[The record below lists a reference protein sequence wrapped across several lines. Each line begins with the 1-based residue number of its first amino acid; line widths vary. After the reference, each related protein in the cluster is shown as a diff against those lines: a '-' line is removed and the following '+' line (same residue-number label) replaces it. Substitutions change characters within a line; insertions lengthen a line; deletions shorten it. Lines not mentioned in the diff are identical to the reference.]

1 MKKFLKI
8 VLFFLSSNNLFGTAQ
23 IPDLII
29 YNGDTLSLYSCPL
42 NSFSNQDLITPQI
55 LFGSSGCFYTA
66 CWRNYVATWE
76 IIDKELYLVE
86 IRNACYPT
94 TMTGVNVSFKAGNDN
109 DSIGNE
115 YADLKVLFPQRFK
128 NGKVKADWVEGKLI
142 SPQGKLLYYFHDGFE
157 SIYETELEFTLEKGS
172 LLERKILDNSKT
184 KQSKYSTDQKLLK
197 EFIANNIERKN
208 LPKSDT
214 IIRRVYVQ
222 IISSDENGKIDSVN
236 IARGVNGLYDNEAIR
251 VVKSIPE
258 WDVIYRHGE
267 KINQEWTLPIIFDL
281 TDDEIN

>member
-1 MKKFLKI
+1 MN
-8 VLFFLSSNNLFGTAQ
+8 VFGTAQ

-42 NSFSNQDLITPQI
+42 NSYPNQDLITSQG
-55 LFGSSGCFYTA
+55 LFGSSGCFFTA

-76 IIDKELYLVE
+76 IIDNELFLCE

-94 TMTGVNVSFKAGNDN
+94 SMRGVSASVKSISDI

-115 YADLKVLFPQRFK
+115 CADLKVLFPQRFK
-128 NGKVKADWVEGKLI
+128 DGKVKADWVEGKMIL
-142 SPQGKLLYYFHDGFE
+142 PQGKLLYYIHDGFE
-157 SIYETELEFTLEKGS
+157 SIYETEIELTIERGE
-172 LLERKILDNSKT
+172 LLETKIFDNSKT
-184 KQSKYSTDQKLLK
+184 KRSKYSEDKKLLM
-197 EFIANNIERKN
+197 EFIYKNIKREN

-214 IIRRVYVQ
+214 IKRRVFVQ

-236 IARGVNGLYDNEAIR
+236 VARGVNELYDNEVIR

-258 WDVIYRHGE
+258 WDVIYKHGE
-267 KINQEWTLPIIFDL
+267 KINLIWTFPIKFDL
-281 TDDEIN
+281 TEDE